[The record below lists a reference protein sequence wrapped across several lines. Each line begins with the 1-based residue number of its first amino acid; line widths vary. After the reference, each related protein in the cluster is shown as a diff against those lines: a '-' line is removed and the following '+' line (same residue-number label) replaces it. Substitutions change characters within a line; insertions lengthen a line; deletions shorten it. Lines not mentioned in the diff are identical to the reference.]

1 MIAHRMW
8 LCSTHTLTADIIARK
23 SFYRLLLEAVFL
35 IAARKEHKKAARL
48 LEAPKISVNHCL
60 AEIGKLLV
68 GRAAITTNVS
78 ELAEGGYCE
87 HKSSIEL
94 LLLIFFICRIRI
106 DGQEHFIV
114 ILNLFIRFRLNYF
127 CKMDGTQK
135 MTTLFIKNMVC
146 NRCIMV
152 VQNELD
158 KLDLSAISIKLGEI
172 VFGKELT
179 PEQKKKLGEA
189 LSALGFQ
196 VIDDKKSRI
205 IEKIKNTI
213 IELVHH
219 QDNEAKTNLSD
230 ILSATLH
237 HDYNYLS
244 NLFSEVEGTTIEKY
258 FIAQKIERVKELLVY
273 DELSL
278 SEIAFQLNY
287 SSVAYLSN
295 QFKKT
300 TGLTP
305 RHFKQ
310 IKEEKR
316 KPLDKV

>member
-1 MIAHRMW
+1 
-8 LCSTHTLTADIIARK
+8 
-23 SFYRLLLEAVFL
+23 
-35 IAARKEHKKAARL
+35 
-48 LEAPKISVNHCL
+48 
-60 AEIGKLLV
+60 
-68 GRAAITTNVS
+68 
-78 ELAEGGYCE
+78 
-87 HKSSIEL
+87 
-94 LLLIFFICRIRI
+94 
-106 DGQEHFIV
+106 
-114 ILNLFIRFRLNYF
+114 
-127 CKMDGTQK
+127 MD
-135 MTTLFIKNMVC
+135 TLFIKNMVC

-158 KLDLSAISIKLGEI
+158 KLGLDVKSIKLGE
-172 VFGKELT
+172 VVLGKELSA
-179 PEQKKKLGEA
+179 EQRMKLQEA
-189 LSALGFQ
+189 FSPLGFE

-219 QDNEAKTNLSD
+219 QENEAKTNLSD
-230 ILSATLH
+230 VLSSKLN

-258 FIAQKIERVKELLVY
+258 FIAQKIEKVKELLVY

-278 SEIAFQLNY
+278 SEIAFRMNY

-295 QFKKT
+295 QFKKV

-305 RHFKQ
+305 SHFKQ
-310 IKEEKR
+310 IREEKR